1 MKKVKTS
8 GALGPGQRWSA
19 GRKREVV
26 LRLLHG
32 EPMDAVSREIG
43 VEMYRLEEWRDRAL
57 EGIDATLKDRNG
69 DPLQAELD
77 KAMHHIGELSMEV
90 ELLRKERELQ
100 RPFVQRRSRK

>member
-1 MKKVKTS
+1 MKKMKTS

-57 EGIDATLKDRNG
+57 AGIDASLKDRNG
-69 DPLQAELD
+69 DPLQVELD

-90 ELLRKERELQ
+90 ELLRKEREFQ